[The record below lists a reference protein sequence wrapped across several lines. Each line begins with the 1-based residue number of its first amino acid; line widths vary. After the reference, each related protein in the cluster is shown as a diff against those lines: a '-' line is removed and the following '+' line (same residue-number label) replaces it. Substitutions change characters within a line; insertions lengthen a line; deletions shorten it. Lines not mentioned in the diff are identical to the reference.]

1 MDLSRRVER
10 GARRQ
15 EAKRWLDPEV
25 VEDGE
30 QGWVVI

>member
-10 GARRQ
+10 GVRRQ

-25 VEDGE
+25 AEDGE
-30 QGWVVI
+30 QGRVVI